1 MNIQRGDE
9 NTPKARLF
17 FALWPDANLRERLYG
32 EAQACS
38 KRQGGR
44 AMQRETLHMTL
55 LFLGDVMREHIPQ
68 LVQQVDKVKCE
79 PFAFG
84 LGALQCWRHN
94 RIAYAGLEE
103 DVRELHQLATQLQVA
118 SEAAGISFDRRAF
131 TPHVTLVRKLDKPF
145 ETAPIELPQWQ
156 VSGFALVESLLPA
169 EGPRYR
175 DLQAW
180 TCS

>member
-1 MNIQRGDE
+1 MNIQRSDE
-9 NTPKARLF
+9 NTQKARLF
-17 FALWPDANLRERLYG
+17 FALWPATALRDRLYA

-38 KRQGGR
+38 KQHGGR

-55 LFLGDVMREHIPQ
+55 LFLGDVMRERIPE
-68 LVQQVDKVKCE
+68 LVRQVDSWDCE

-103 DVRELHQLATQLQVA
+103 DVRELHQLATRLQDA
-118 SEAAGISFDRRAF
+118 AEAAGVAFDRRAF
-131 TPHVTLVRKLDKPF
+131 TPHVTLVRKLEKPF
-145 ETAPIELPQWQ
+145 EATPIELPQWD
-156 VSGFALVESLLPA
+156 VSGFALVESLLQV

-175 DLQAW
+175 DLYAW
-180 TCS
+180 PCR